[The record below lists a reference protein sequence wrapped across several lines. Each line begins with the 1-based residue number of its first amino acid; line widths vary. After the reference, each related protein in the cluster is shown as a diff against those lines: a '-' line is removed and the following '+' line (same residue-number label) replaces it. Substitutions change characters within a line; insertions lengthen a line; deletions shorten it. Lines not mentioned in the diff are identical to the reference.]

1 MYTKKIKETDIIDV
15 CGKKYV
21 GIKVNEGQL
30 EVLKLELMN
39 EYLDRPP
46 FMIISGVQIRNNI
59 GTKDRPD
66 IYNKFNIL
74 IQSSEEN
81 LKLAINTINRIL
93 NKL

>member
-1 MYTKKIKETDIIDV
+1 MYNKEIEETDIIDV
-15 CGKKYV
+15 CDKKYL
-21 GIKVNEGQL
+21 GIKVNEEDLNKIRAILMDVGFNQL
-30 EVLKLELMN
+30 P
-39 EYLDRPP
+39 YI
-46 FMIISGVQIRNNI
+46 IISKEQIRNNI